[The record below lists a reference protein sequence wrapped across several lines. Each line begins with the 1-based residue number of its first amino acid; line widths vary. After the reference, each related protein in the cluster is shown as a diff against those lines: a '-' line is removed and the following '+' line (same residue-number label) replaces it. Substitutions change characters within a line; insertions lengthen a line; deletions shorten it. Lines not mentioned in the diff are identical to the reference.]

1 MLPHCVLYDDVM
13 LLCLSLPLA
22 IQYIRYQHLDEYP
35 CEEHTDVYWIKYV
48 DINDAR

>member
-1 MLPHCVLYDDVM
+1 MSVLLHDDVM
-13 LLCLSLPLA
+13 CLSLPLVT
-22 IQYIRYQHLDEYP
+22 QYIRYQHLDEYP